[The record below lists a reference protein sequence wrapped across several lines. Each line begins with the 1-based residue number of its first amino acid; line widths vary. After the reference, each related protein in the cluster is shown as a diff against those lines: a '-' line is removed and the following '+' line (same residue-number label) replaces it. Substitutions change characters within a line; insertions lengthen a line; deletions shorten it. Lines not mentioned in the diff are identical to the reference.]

1 MRKTIFDFAVIDDTK
16 FEKDVRIIR
25 VKFVIKIPSKHLMIR
40 GGKLYAAYNESTGM
54 WIQEDEGAA
63 TNFVMNTLD
72 DEMSRVRD
80 EYEAMGARVKVHWM
94 WDADSGSMDRFIKF
108 VTKQMP
114 PQSFHQ
120 LNQKMLP
127 ASATTT
133 YSDYVSVKLPY
144 DIAPGDTSAFHGM
157 FDKLF
162 EEQLLKLQW
171 SVGALLHGDME
182 DIEKF
187 IVLTGEPGS
196 GKGTWLDLVDDM
208 FKPFVAAIDISGMVK
223 SSNAFPLESL
233 RNYPLI
239 GIQFDGDLS
248 KIEENTIL
256 NQIVS
261 HETVELNLK
270 NLSKSP
276 ARFTTF
282 LYMGSNRP
290 VKISEAKSGII
301 RRLIDVKPTGNLHK
315 PAEYRRLKKQM
326 SFEYGAIAYECL
338 ELYKE
343 MGPNYYD
350 EYVPVDMLAATNDF
364 YDFIVDRYDE
374 YVERDKVT
382 QSEAW
387 TAYKEY
393 CEYSGA
399 KQMPLRVMSAELR
412 SYFREYQ
419 ERGIVDGVRV
429 RKLYS
434 GFRADKFTNKVKE
447 KGEKNYEEWSSESS
461 RLGNSVGVCS
471 GRDDQRLDSG
481 TAGEQHEQKGTGWL
495 TFKQQPSIFD
505 QQYADLPAQYEVD
518 YKGNQQPEKAWAK
531 VTTKLRDL
539 DTSKTHYVLGPS
551 SLIFIDFDLKNEDGV
566 KDFEVN
572 RKAAESFPPTYAE
585 LSKSGG
591 GIHLYYIYTGD
602 VSKLAKQIGPDIE
615 VKVCPEGKKSPIRR
629 MLTLCNGL
637 SIATISSGLPLK
649 GDKKKVLKW
658 EGIKDEQHLV
668 NKINQCLR
676 KEGNFGP
683 HTSENIQEI
692 KKALDDAYESGMKYD
707 VSDLKLAVKSLANS
721 SSHQKD
727 ICLKMVD
734 EMHFASEEGPEVVG
748 ESEAVDQRPIVI
760 DIEIYPPDNKPVMDP
775 DRNPGL
781 FHIAWKFLDAP
792 VDTMIHI
799 DNPTPWQV
807 EELLRMKMI
816 GFNIAEYDAPMLKG
830 RAMGDGNARSYDRSY
845 RMIQLNDPSA
855 KPKGSAGLA
864 YIDVYEIMKASGEGM
879 SLKMFENKMLGYAD
893 MSDEELRAKG
903 FTDDQMKA
911 VNLFRTV
918 ADHEEMSIPWDQP
931 APKEMWPK
939 IADYCG
945 NDVIATEAA
954 YWFYQSYINARKA
967 QKALV
972 NNLHPECKVELID
985 KANTLTKR
993 AIFGGITKPQAEFN
1007 YRDLSRPVGS
1017 DRYEEY
1023 VQKFGPDY
1031 QFRVWNVEGLPEFR
1045 DYIPGEVLP
1054 EGWSILPFFPGYTF
1068 NPYAKKSEQS
1078 TFLDDHGGEG
1088 GRTYSVP
1095 GMYLHVWDGDI
1106 ASQYPHSIIAEVL
1119 FGPKYTK
1126 IFAEIVQARIA
1137 VKHKDFETA
1146 GKLLNGALKPYL
1158 NAETSKDL
1166 AQALKIIINSV
1177 YGLTSASFDN
1187 EFRDPRNIDNIVAK
1201 RGNLFM
1207 LVLKNEVEKRGYKV
1221 CHIKTDSIKIVE
1233 ADKYIQDF
1241 VKDFGHEY
1249 GYTFET
1255 EGEFDKFVLLNDA
1268 AYVAH
1273 EKNSGEWI
1281 TKAKQF
1287 QEPYVRKK
1295 LFTKEPISVHDLS
1308 QTFQVSSGS
1317 AIFLDKN
1324 EGYPDVSAIEKEVTK
1339 IENALKKG
1347 KVPKG
1352 WEGVNEGEL
1361 QEYLKEL
1368 KETEIPAGHNYQ
1380 FVGRVG
1386 TFLPVKDGYDGGY
1399 LYRVKDGKN
1408 YAVSGTSGYRWLE
1421 TEYAINKY
1429 GMDCINMDYFSDM
1442 ADQAREDISKYVD
1455 VDWFVESEI
1464 RDLPKKEGP
1473 LISVDVVPADFM
1485 NIPEG
1490 IDADDIP
1497 FE

>member
-1 MRKTIFDFAVIDDTK
+1 MRKTVFDFAVIDDTK

-40 GGKLYAAYNESTGM
+40 GGKLYAAYNEDTGM

-72 DEMSRVRD
+72 NEMSRVRD
-80 EYEAMGARVKVHWM
+80 EYEAMGARVKVQWM

-133 YSDYVSVKLPY
+133 YSDYVSVKLAY
-144 DIAPGDTSAFHGM
+144 DITPGDTSAFHGM

-208 FKPFVAAIDISGMVK
+208 FEPFVAAIDISGMVK

-315 PAEYRRLKKQM
+315 PTEYRRLKKQM

-350 EYVPVDMLAATNDF
+350 DYIPVEMLAATNDF

-419 ERGIVDGVRV
+419 ERGVVDGVRV

-434 GFRADKFTNKVKE
+434 GFKADKFTNKQKE
-447 KGEKNYEEWSSESS
+447 KGEQSHEEGTSESS
-461 RLGNSVGVCS
+461 ELGNSVGVCS
-471 GRDDQRLDSG
+471 SRDDQRLDGS
-481 TAGEQHEQKGTGWL
+481 ADGEQHEQRGSGWL

-518 YKGNQQPEKAWAK
+518 YKGNQQPEKAWTK
-531 VTTKLRDL
+531 VTTKLKDL

-551 SLIFIDFDLKNEDGV
+551 SLIFIDFDLKNADGV

-572 RKAAESFPPTYAE
+572 RKAAESLPPTYAE

-591 GIHLYYIYTGD
+591 GIHLYYNYTGD
-602 VSKLAKQIGPDIE
+602 VSKLAKTMGPDIE
-615 VKVCPEGKKSPIRR
+615 IKVRPEGKKSPIRR
-629 MLTLCNGL
+629 MLTLCNDI

-649 GDKKKVLKW
+649 GEKSKVLKW
-658 EGIKDEQHLV
+658 EGIKDEQHLR
-668 NKINQCLR
+668 NIINQCLR
-676 KEGNFGP
+676 KESSLGP
-683 HTSENIQEI
+683 HTSENVQAI
-692 KKALDDAYESGMKYD
+692 KNALDEAYSSGMKYD
-707 VSDLKLAVKSLANS
+707 VSDLKLAVKALANES
-721 SSHQKD
+721 TNQKD

-734 EMHFASEEGPEVVG
+734 ELHFASDEEPEVVG
-748 ESEAVDQRPIVI
+748 EEEAVEKRPIVI
-760 DIEIYPPDNKPVMDP
+760 DIEVYPPDDKPIDDP
-775 DRNPGL
+775 HRNPGL
-781 FHIAWKFLDAP
+781 FHISWKFLDAP
-792 VDTMIHI
+792 YETLIHM
-799 DNPTPWQV
+799 DNPSPWHV
-807 EELLRMKMI
+807 DELLRMKMI

-845 RMIQLNDPSA
+845 RIIQLNDQSA
-855 KPKGSAGLA
+855 KPKGSAGIA

-879 SLKMFENKMLGYAD
+879 SLKKFEIMMIGYAR
-893 MSDEELRAKG
+893 MKDEDLLAMG
-903 FTDDQMKA
+903 FTENQMKA
-911 VNLFRTV
+911 VNIFRTV
-918 ADHEEMSIPWDQP
+918 ANHDEMAIPWDQP
-931 APKEMWPK
+931 APFEMWPK
-939 IADYCG
+939 IAEYCG
-945 NDVIATEAA
+945 NDVMATEAA
-954 YWFYQSYINARKA
+954 YWFYQPFINARRA
-967 QKALV
+967 QVSLV
-972 NNLHPECKVELID
+972 NTLHPECKVQLID

-993 AIFGGITKPQAEFN
+993 AIFGEEKHPQLEFN
-1007 YRDLSRPVGS
+1007 YRNLALPVGS
-1017 DRYEEY
+1017 DQYEEY
-1023 VQKFGPDY
+1023 LVKFGPDY
-1031 QFRVWNVEGLPEFR
+1031 KFRVWNNEGLPEYR

-1068 NPYAKKSEQS
+1068 DPYAKKSEQS
-1078 TFLDDHGGEG
+1078 TFLGDHGGEG

-1095 GMYLHVWDGDI
+1095 GLHLRVWDGDI

-1126 IFAEIVQARIA
+1126 IFKEIVDARLA

-1146 GKLLNGALKPYL
+1146 GKLLNGALKDYL
-1158 NAETSKDL
+1158 SVETAKDL
-1166 AQALKIIINSV
+1166 AQALKIIINAV

-1207 LVLKNEVEKRGYKV
+1207 LVLKNEVEKRGFTV
-1221 CHIKTDSIKIVE
+1221 CHIKTDSIKIAE
-1233 ADKYIQDF
+1233 ADEGIQQF
-1241 VKDFGHEY
+1241 VIDFGREY

-1255 EGEFDKFVLLNDA
+1255 EGYFDKFMLLNDA

-1273 EKNSGEWI
+1273 EKDGGWI

-1287 QEPYVRKK
+1287 QEPYVKKK
-1295 LFTKEPISVHDLS
+1295 LFTGEAVSIDDLA
-1308 QTFQVSSGS
+1308 QTFSVSSDS
-1317 AIFLDKN
+1317 SIFLDKN
-1324 EGYPDVSAIEKEVTK
+1324 ENLQDVSAIEKEITK

-1347 KVPKG
+1347 KIPKG
-1352 WEGVNEGEL
+1352 YEGMDEGNL
-1361 QEYLKEL
+1361 REYVEEL
-1368 KETEIPAGHNYQ
+1368 KLDAQTGHDYQ

-1386 TFLPVKDGYDGGY
+1386 TFLPVKPGYDGGY
-1399 LYRVKDGKN
+1399 LYRVKNDKY
-1408 YAVSGTSGYRWLE
+1408 YAVAGTSGYCWLE
-1421 TEYAINKY
+1421 TEYAMGKY
-1429 GMDCINMDYFSDM
+1429 GTECINMDYYSDM
-1442 ADQAREDISKYVD
+1442 ADQAIADISKYVD
-1455 VDWFVESEI
+1455 FDWFVNCDVRELS
-1464 RDLPKKEGP
+1464 KKDAP
-1473 LISVDVVPADFM
+1473 LISVDVVPEDFM

-1490 IDADDIP
+1490 IDKEAVP
-1497 FE
+1497 F